1 MKKIILVSISIFS
14 ISTFFSQVGIGTT
27 SPDASAALE
36 ISSTNKG
43 FLPPRIG
50 LTSTIDVTTI
60 ASPATGLLIYNTTVA
75 GVFPNNITK
84 GYYFFNGVKWMP
96 LGYTGYATVIEKTSN
111 YTLTDNDSRAVIVV
125 NSSSAVNITVPN
137 TLSTGFFCQIIQKG
151 TGQVTVVGSGTTINS
166 ASGFKTRLQ
175 NSSIGIM
182 MESSTVGYISGDSSL

>member
-1 MKKIILVSISIFS
+1 MKKIILSTLSILSFS
-14 ISTFFSQVGIGTT
+14 ALFSQVGIGTT

-43 FLPPRIG
+43 FLPPRIA
-50 LTSTIDVTTI
+50 LLSTIDVTTI
-60 ASPATGLLIYNTTVA
+60 ASPATGLLIYNTTVS
-75 GVFPNNITK
+75 GTFPNNVIK
-84 GYYFFNGVKWMP
+84 GYYFYNGSKWMP
-96 LGYTGYATVIEKTSN
+96 LGYSGYATIVEKTSN
-111 YTLTDNDSRAVIVV
+111 YTLTENDSRAVIIV
-125 NSSSAVNITVPN
+125 NSSTAVSITVPN

-151 TGQVTVVGSGTTINS
+151 TGQVTVVGSGSTLKS

>member
-1 MKKIILVSISIFS
+1 MKKIILSTLSILSFS
-14 ISTFFSQVGIGTT
+14 ALFSQVGIGTT

-43 FLPPRIG
+43 FLPPRIA
-50 LTSTIDVTTI
+50 LLSTIDVTTI
-60 ASPATGLLIYNTTVA
+60 VSPATGLLIYNSSVA
-75 GVFPNNITK
+75 GVFPNNVTK
-84 GYYFFNGVKWMP
+84 GYYFFDGAKWMP
-96 LGYTGYATVIEKTSN
+96 LGYTGYATVIEKTGN
-111 YTLTDNDSRAVIVV
+111 YTLTENDTRAVIIV
-125 NSSSAVNITVPN
+125 NSAATVTITVPN

-151 TGQVTVVGSGTTINS
+151 TGQVTVVGSGSTLKS